1 MDCKQ
6 KRMGIV
12 GCFGQI
18 ENIKRQSLIY
28 EFYIWFLFAVQR
40 YGIIANTIFATKVRI
55 TTDTSKYNTNI
66 VFVIFIFL
74 CTSKTQKRNKTT

>member
-18 ENIKRQSLIY
+18 ENIKRQSLIND
-28 EFYIWFLFAVQR
+28 EGENIDSCEILSSDPNCVMTSELFAEARRSYYQVDEVLDSL
-40 YGIIANTIFATKVRI
+40 I
-55 TTDTSKYNTNI
+55 DS
-66 VFVIFIFL
+66 L
-74 CTSKTQKRNKTT
+74 